1 MADDAGRERRQIGLI
16 DMQGRTAAHT
26 GAENG
31 DWAGS
36 RQGLNYTVQANIM
49 VGSQVVDAVAE
60 HFEPTAGLWRP
71 ILETFPEP
79 PTFDVDPGLKREDP
93 ERFQDLLATYRE
105 KADAFEEAYGA
116 YDQEA
121 VEAVDAFRHD
131 HGMEYQGNPRGLV
144 DARLVN
150 ALREVHYKRAKP

>member
-1 MADDAGRERRQIGLI
+1 MWAHKNPVAEMKRIYYL
-16 DMQGRTAAHT
+16 TAQRLGHR
-26 GAENG
+26 
-31 DWAGS
+31 DF
-36 RQGLNYTVQANIM
+36 
-49 VGSQVVDAVAE
+49 SQVTGPDVVELKRMLHA
-60 HFEPTAGLWRP
+60 AGLWRP